1 MTGTNAEFPRFIRP
15 AKTEDLAR
23 IAEIVVFNYRLNF
36 YPVFKSDWF
45 YFEHLQVP
53 NLMKQYVQSKNM
65 LTNTFVYDDGAVKGF
80 IQLNG
85 AEVEKL
91 FVEPVLQKQGIGGK
105 LMDFAIAQR
114 DVRFLW
120 ALEKNTRAIVF
131 YQRHGF
137 RVTAEKKFEDDTTE
151 YLVRLER

>member
-1 MTGTNAEFPRFIRP
+1 MTGTNAEICRFIR
-15 AKTEDLAR
+15 AARADDLPK
-23 IAEIVVFNYRLNF
+23 IAEILIFNYRLNF
-36 YPVFKSDWF
+36 YPIFKSDWF
-45 YFEHLQVP
+45 YFQHLQVP
-53 NLMKQYVQSKNM
+53 NLIKQYEQHKDT

-91 FVEPVLQKQGIGGK
+91 FVEPVLQKQGIGAR
-105 LMDFAIAQR
+105 LLNFAIAER

-120 ALEKNTRAIVF
+120 ALEKNTRAIAF

-137 RVTAEKKFEDDTTE
+137 CVTAEKKYEEDTTE